1 MNTFSN
7 IKEVLLALK
16 REEELL
22 TEMFK
27 RRKTT
32 NYRYEYALELVDD
45 NDARLQYLIDRSVIR
60 QNGSTLEIDDL
71 YLQFFEQVLEA
82 NEEINTSYINENLEK
97 VKQNI
102 EYYFNEQNE
111 QRKYEYLRTNKNTL
125 RKIGIITLR
134 NVVDLKRNI
143 DNTFKNEPNYKNKKA
158 KLINLDN
165 KRKDITK
172 LIEQTEQL
180 VTHDNITFFKTATDE
195 ELSRIIVQLKLQLH
209 KCTHN
214 LIEIQRQIIDFLNQI
229 KHQSGIIEK
238 LRKVKYLKDQFILE
252 SSTDIKQVLV
262 KNNAVVF
269 EPNPSYPLKLSL
281 EYLQTDE
288 EAFVSIK
295 KIAERKKIGEKLKQ
309 PIAERI
315 SDEYLETQIVEEVQI
330 NLEEV
335 KNGFVAGSNNL
346 FDFVMN
352 FNFSKMV
359 SFEERVTIYCQM
371 VSLYDTSFEITEQ
384 VDERNDVEFA
394 MIYPK

>member
-111 QRKYEYLRTNKNTL
+111 QRKYEYLRIIKNTL
-125 RKIGIITLR
+125 RKIDIITLR

-143 DNTFKNEPNYKNKKA
+143 DNTFKSEPNYKNKKA

-252 SSTDIKQVLV
+252 SSTDIKQVLA

-315 SDEYLETQIVEEVQI
+315 SDEYLETQIVEEIQI

-352 FNFSKMV
+352 FNFSKMI

>member
-111 QRKYEYLRTNKNTL
+111 QRKYEYLRTIKNTL

-143 DNTFKNEPNYKNKKA
+143 DNTFKSEPNYKNKKA

-165 KRKDITK
+165 NRKDITK

-229 KHQSGIIEK
+229 KNQSGIIEK

-252 SSTDIKQVLV
+252 SSTDIKQVLA

-315 SDEYLETQIVEEVQI
+315 SDEYLETQIVEEIQI

-352 FNFSKMV
+352 FNFSKMI

>member
-111 QRKYEYLRTNKNTL
+111 QRKYEYLRTIKNTL

-315 SDEYLETQIVEEVQI
+315 SDEYLETQIVEEIQI

-352 FNFSKMV
+352 FNFSKMI

>member
-111 QRKYEYLRTNKNTL
+111 QRKYEYLRTIKNTL

-195 ELSRIIVQLKLQLH
+195 ELSRIILQLKLQLH

-229 KHQSGIIEK
+229 KNQSGIIEK

-252 SSTDIKQVLV
+252 SSTDIKQVLA

-315 SDEYLETQIVEEVQI
+315 SDEYLETQIVEEIQI

-352 FNFSKMV
+352 FNFSKMI

>member
-1 MNTFSN
+1 M
-7 IKEVLLALK
+7 
-16 REEELL
+16 
-22 TEMFK
+22 
-27 RRKTT
+27 
-32 NYRYEYALELVDD
+32 
-45 NDARLQYLIDRSVIR
+45 
-60 QNGSTLEIDDL
+60 
-71 YLQFFEQVLEA
+71 
-82 NEEINTSYINENLEK
+82 
-97 VKQNI
+97 
-102 EYYFNEQNE
+102 
-111 QRKYEYLRTNKNTL
+111 
-125 RKIGIITLR
+125 
-134 NVVDLKRNI
+134 VDLKRNI
-143 DNTFKNEPNYKNKKA
+143 DNTFKSEPNYKNKKA

-252 SSTDIKQVLV
+252 SSTDIKQVLA

-371 VSLYDTSFEITEQ
+371 VSLYDTAFEITEQ

>member
-111 QRKYEYLRTNKNTL
+111 QRKYEYLRIIKNTL

-229 KHQSGIIEK
+229 KNQSGIIEK

-252 SSTDIKQVLV
+252 SSTDIKQVLA

-315 SDEYLETQIVEEVQI
+315 SDEYLETQIVEEIQI

-352 FNFSKMV
+352 FNFSKMI